1 MSREMI
7 RKSIGVTAV
16 LSVLVA
22 MTGLGF
28 APDLIYSDQWVL
40 GMVFGLGSISLYLKL
55 QYNLSIGTVIKF
67 LAMPFGFYIS
77 LIYLSDVVDGGTTEV
92 SVGLAPSLLGGF
104 LSALFLDA
112 KSNEVMVPRWSR
124 KIDVLFFLI
133 CIYAIVFVVSQDG
146 WWVLWHPFGWVLV
159 FGCPVA
165 IFCFAD
171 ITKRLDERLLDASLF
186 GILVVVA
193 ISVLAYLTLV
203 ATNIN
208 ETDMRTAQRG
218 VATLLAICS
227 FGFGLYVCAL
237 LYSISVGN
245 TQKIVRSNWHIA
257 EGYVFIVF
265 IYFAPKSLIF

>member
-1 MSREMI
+1 MI

-16 LSVLVA
+16 LFVLFA
-22 MTGLGF
+22 MASESF
-28 APDLIYSDQWVL
+28 DPDLIYSDQWML

-55 QYNLSIGTVIKF
+55 QYELSVGTAIKF
-67 LAMPFGFYIS
+67 LAMPFGFYVSI
-77 LIYLSDVVDGGTTEV
+77 IYLSDVVDGGTTEV

-104 LSALFLDA
+104 LSAVSLDA
-112 KSNEVMVPRWSR
+112 KSNEAMVPRWSR

-146 WWVLWHPFGWVLV
+146 WWVLWHPFGWMMAI
-159 FGCPVA
+159 GCPVA

-203 ATNIN
+203 ASNIN
-208 ETDMRTAQRG
+208 ETDMRPAQKG
-218 VATLLAICS
+218 VATLLASCS
-227 FGFGLYVCAL
+227 YGFGLYLCAL
-237 LYSISVGN
+237 LYSVSVGN
-245 TQKIVRSNWHIA
+245 THKIVRSNWHLA
-257 EGYVFIVF
+257 EGFVFIVF